1 MLSSHIIHNL
11 CKRSLAAVGVP
22 YDVRKIH
29 TKEPPSIVPLVPKRP
44 SRMPSIASGG
54 ERSLCL
60 LTLREELVVMAQ
72 GERWADLG
80 GLARLVAFRHKPC
93 AGHRSCPLKGH
104 VSGSHAAGVEAGGA
118 AGGV

>member
-1 MLSSHIIHNL
+1 
-11 CKRSLAAVGVP
+11 
-22 YDVRKIH
+22 
-29 TKEPPSIVPLVPKRP
+29 
-44 SRMPSIASGG
+44 
-54 ERSLCL
+54 
-60 LTLREELVVMAQ
+60 MAQ

-80 GLARLVAFRHKPC
+80 RLARPVAFRHKPC